1 MLRRCLAAAM
11 AVFVVGAACAA
22 EPAAPYHVGGT
33 CRVFHPQVER
43 HWRGARTEALVTNIW
58 YPVDASVPETTRNI
72 GEPGRPTFRGH
83 PSAGEAALAPG
94 AQPTA
99 STGWLLHWPPTAI
112 SSRV

>member
-1 MLRRCLAAAM
+1 
-11 AVFVVGAACAA
+11 VGAACAA

-72 GEPGRPTFRGH
+72 GEPVGQHFAAIHRPVKRR
-83 PSAGEAALAPG
+83 
-94 AQPTA
+94 
-99 STGWLLHWPPTAI
+99 WRPPTPPT
-112 SSRV
+112 RC